1 MSAPVAQE
9 ELPILEAVINIR
21 NRLTALKKNRGEFI
35 KPGDVN
41 QLYQAIVKQV
51 TRLNEVR
58 DDHTTYNNRLDTTL
72 ADVFN
77 LLSLFFLTIG
87 RTRECPATYSQIA
100 SMRQILIHM
109 DESGIY
115 NESDL
120 NPFHRRLSELRN
132 ILQHD
137 MESGKHPPA
146 MTKLLERQL
155 NECDNLLLKL
165 QDSLSVLSPEL
176 IPIHERLVNIR
187 RQLVALAAK
196 ETAWEVAAANAY
208 AEKGED
214 MKGKTLAFSH
224 QNEESESKT
233 PTRESTPK
241 PEAPRDKEARE
252 GKDGKALR
260 VKAELK
266 PIQEEL
272 RRIDSKRVDG
282 KFLGPG
288 GMVPASQAICSS
300 LLEECF
306 EIVQEIRAQDESK
319 NVASSLRPIY
329 DRLSE
334 IRKELEQLVLTH
346 RWSLRE
352 TDLWNY
358 SLSLQE
364 IDKMRVDG
372 KFVDAEGNRP
382 EGQYVLL
389 YLLRRCYGL
398 IYRLLSSSEPVSEEL
413 MPIANKLS
421 TVKKCL
427 NEVLKY
433 GGPFS
438 PRDLYPYQL
447 ALHQIDSMRREGKF
461 VGVDGTIPE
470 GQGIVMAHLNE
481 CHELLEM
488 LKESMEDPEEEEYV
502 DEDDY
507 DFNDPSDSDSDSLDS
522 LDSDEAAGQ

>member
-1 MSAPVAQE
+1 MPISRTHARMSRPDSS
-9 ELPILEAVINIR
+9 L
-21 NRLTALKKNRGEFI
+21 RLSPHGPARH
-35 KPGDVN
+35 PGMART
-41 QLYQAIVKQV
+41 LLV

-100 SMRQILIHM
+100 SMRQILDHM
-109 DESGIY
+109 DESGVY

-120 NPFHRRLSELRN
+120 APFHRRLAELRN

-137 MESGKHPPA
+137 VESGKHPPA

-155 NECDNLLLKL
+155 NDCDNLLRKL

-187 RQLVALAAK
+187 RQLVALATK
-196 ETAWEVAAANAY
+196 ETAREVALANAQEETAANV
-208 AEKGED
+208 
-214 MKGKTLAFSH
+214 KGKAVAKEGDTTHSDP
-224 QNEESESKT
+224 NSRT

-241 PEAPRDKEARE
+241 PPGERDYYRENAKDKER
-252 GKDGKALR
+252 LR

-272 RRIDSKRVDG
+272 RNIDSKRVDG

-288 GMVPASQAICSS
+288 GMVPTSQAVCSS

-306 EIVQEIRAQDESK
+306 DIVQEIRAQDESK

-372 KFVDAEGNRP
+372 KFVDADGNRP

-461 VGVDGTIPE
+461 VGIDGTIPE

-488 LKESMEDPEEEEYV
+488 LKESMDDV
-502 DEDDY
+502 EDDEY
-507 DFNDPSDSDSDSLDS
+507 ADTDEYEFDSPPSSSEE
-522 LDSDEAAGQ
+522 DEE

>member
-35 KPGDVN
+35 KQSDVN

-58 DDHTTYNNRLDTTL
+58 NDHTTYNNRLDTTL

-100 SMRQILIHM
+100 SMRQILDHM
-109 DESGIY
+109 DESGVY

-120 NPFHRRLSELRN
+120 APFHRRLAELRN
-132 ILQHD
+132 IVQHD

-155 NECDNLLLKL
+155 NECDNLLRKL

-176 IPIHERLVNIR
+176 IPIHGRLVNIR

-196 ETAWEVAAANAY
+196 ETAREVALANAH
-208 AEKGED
+208 AERVED
-214 MKGKTLAFSH
+214 LKGKAVATDDSVGSDP
-224 QNEESESKT
+224 NSRT

-241 PEAPRDKEARE
+241 PPGDSHSYRDARE
-252 GKDGKALR
+252 KDGIR

-272 RRIDSKRVDG
+272 RKIDSKRVDG

-334 IRKELEQLVLTH
+334 IRKELESLVLTH

-488 LKESMEDPEEEEYV
+488 LKESMDEAEDDEYV
-502 DEDDY
+502 DEDDEDY
-507 DFNDPSDSDSDSLDS
+507 GESPATSS
-522 LDSDEAAGQ
+522 EEEEE

>member
-1 MSAPVAQE
+1 MTAPVAQE
-9 ELPILEAVINIR
+9 ELPILEAVVNIR
-21 NRLTALKKNRGEFI
+21 NRLTALKKDRGEYI
-35 KPGDVN
+35 KASEVDS
-41 QLYQAIVKQV
+41 LYRAIVKQV

-58 DDHTTYNNRLDTTL
+58 DDHTAYSNRLDTTL

-100 SMRQILIHM
+100 SMRQILDHM
-109 DESGIY
+109 NESGIY

-120 NPFHRRLSELRN
+120 APFHRRLSELRQ

-137 MESGKHPPA
+137 VESGKHPVA

-155 NECDNLLLKL
+155 NDCDNILREL
-165 QDSLSVLSPEL
+165 QDSLAVLSPEL
-176 IPIHERLVNIR
+176 IPIHERLVTIR

-196 ETAWEVAAANAY
+196 EAARGAAANERA
-208 AEKGED
+208 ALEPAIAIPPAVRLMAQEGVPTGIPIPEPVSTPD
-214 MKGKTLAFSH
+214 A
-224 QNEESESKT
+224 ESEAKT
-233 PTRESTPK
+233 PTNESTPK
-241 PEAPRDKEARE
+241 AEVLPRE
-252 GKDGKALR
+252 KDVLR

-272 RRIDSKRVDG
+272 RKIDSKRVDG

-319 NVASSLRPIY
+319 NVASSLKPIY

-334 IRKELEQLVLTH
+334 IRKELESLVLTH

-372 KFVDAEGNRP
+372 KFMDSEGNRP
-382 EGQYVLL
+382 AGQYVLL

-447 ALHQIDSMRREGKF
+447 ALHQIDSMRRDGKF
-461 VGVDGTIPE
+461 VGVDGSIPE
-470 GQGIVMAHLNE
+470 GQGMVMAHLNE

-488 LKESMEDPEEEEYV
+488 LKESMQEDEYV
-502 DEDDY
+502 EEDEGYTFDSSDDER
-507 DFNDPSDSDSDSLDS
+507 SQ
-522 LDSDEAAGQ
+522 E

>member
-120 NPFHRRLSELRN
+120 NPFHRRLTELRN

-214 MKGKTLAFSH
+214 MKAKSSAPSH
-224 QNEESESKT
+224 ESEDS
-233 PTRESTPK
+233 E
-241 PEAPRDKEARE
+241 E

-300 LLEECF
+300 LLEDCF

-413 MPIANKLS
+413 MPIVSVCGFSANKLS

-522 LDSDEAAGQ
+522 DEAAEQ